1 HLARWARAVGRCRD
15 ARGGAGAGGRG
26 GGAGR
31 RRRARTGS
39 IAREGPFARAEA
51 VVTRGRVHVSWLRL
65 AAPLLLAFVAIA
77 SLRAFFEAARQP
89 AADAPRLEFTVDG
102 LDCPV
107 WCAVRLSDGID
118 GLDGA
123 EVEQI

>member
-1 HLARWARAVGRCRD
+1 M
-15 ARGGAGAGGRG
+15 
-26 GGAGR
+26 
-31 RRRARTGS
+31 
-39 IAREGPFARAEA
+39 
-51 VVTRGRVHVSWLRL
+51 TRGRVHVSWLRI
-65 AAPLLLAFVAIA
+65 AAPLLLVFVVIA
-77 SLRAFFEAARQP
+77 SLRAFVEAARQP

-123 EVEQI
+123 EVEQIDQKNGKVVVRFDPARQNEADLTAQFAQRGFPVRAVEPASASRQH

>member
-1 HLARWARAVGRCRD
+1 MFVR
-15 ARGGAGAGGRG
+15 
-26 GGAGR
+26 
-31 RRRARTGS
+31 
-39 IAREGPFARAEA
+39 I
-51 VVTRGRVHVSWLRL
+51 
-65 AAPLLLAFVAIA
+65 AAPLLLGFVAVA
-77 SLRAFFEAARQP
+77 GWRAWRAAERQP

-123 EVEQI
+123 EVELLDQKNGKVVVRFDPTRQNEADLRASFARRGFPVLRSEPLAPAGPSPHDR